1 MGLFELPLRQTII
14 LILAIHLDRIMCSR
28 FTRMALNFGLEAICL
43 LLFQHFG
50 SSQQS
55 LPCVSKLVSIS
66 I

>member
-43 LLFQHFG
+43 LLFQHSG
-50 SSQQS
+50 LHSNHCPM
-55 LPCVSKLVSIS
+55 LLN
-66 I
+66 